1 MNTPYSNITKVASAA
16 GSIQGI
22 TLNLLGGPD
31 SIIEVIS
38 PGGLLGDLEKL
49 IKNVCS
55 QDALDKL
62 AEVRAQVLAIQNHV
76 KEIN

>member
-1 MNTPYSNITKVASAA
+1 MNAPYSNITKVSGAA

-22 TLNLLGGPD
+22 TKNLLGGPD
-31 SIIEVIS
+31 SIIEIIS

-49 IKNVCS
+49 IKNGCAHTALAKLSEIRS
-55 QDALDKL
+55 QVAD
-62 AEVRAQVLAIQNHV
+62 IQNHV